1 MRRCTSLFAAV
12 VASVTVNAGPVQR
25 GHDWPTFDHDARRSG
40 ASADQTGI
48 TAGSVGSMKRVQ
60 VPIDGTID
68 SSVIYLDKVQVRGA
82 ARDTFFGTT
91 SYGKTLAID
100 ADTGAVVWTYTPQ
113 GFASWQGSSQITN
126 ASPVADPDR
135 QYIYAASPDGH
146 IQKVAVADGHSVWTT
161 AITTLPS
168 REKIAGALNFAN
180 GHVIAATGGYIGD
193 EPPYQGHVAILDA
206 ATGRLE
212 HAWNTLCSDRTTLL
226 DPKACPESDSA
237 IWGRSGAVVDPAGDL
252 WISTGNAT
260 WDGHTYWGD
269 SVLELDADATH
280 LLANYTP
287 SNTER
292 LNERDLDLGSTSPVL
307 LGADAVLQ
315 GGKDGVIRL
324 LNLKQIAG
332 TSPHR
337 GGESQ
342 TVQTPG
348 GIDLFTAPAVVQ
360 TGGVTWVFIADND
373 GTAAWIF
380 QNGRLE
386 PKWKNATAGT
396 SPIVAGGLLYVYD
409 PHGGL
414 HVYEPAT
421 GRQIATLDCGDG
433 HWNSPIVVDGRIALP
448 EGNANSRRGRS
459 VLDIWR
465 LP

>member
-1 MRRCTSLFAAV
+1 
-12 VASVTVNAGPVQR
+12 
-25 GHDWPTFDHDARRSG
+25 
-40 ASADQTGI
+40 
-48 TAGSVGSMKRVQ
+48 MKREQ
-60 VPIDGTID
+60 VHVDGTID
-68 SSVIYLDKVQVRGA
+68 SAVIYLDNVQVRGVA
-82 ARDTFFGTT
+82 HKTFFGTT
-91 SYGKTLAID
+91 SYGKTVAID
-100 ADTGAVVWTYTPQ
+100 ADKGEVIWTYTPQ

-126 ASPVADPDR
+126 ATPVADPDR

-146 IQKVAVADGHSVWTT
+146 IQKLAVADGQPVWTT

-168 REKIAGALNFAN
+168 REKIAGALNFAT
-180 GHVIAATGGYIGD
+180 GHVIATTGGYIGD
-193 EPPYQGHVAILDA
+193 QPPYQGHVAILNA

-212 HAWNTLCSDRTTLL
+212 HVWNTLCSDRTSLL
-226 DPKACPESDSA
+226 DPEACPESDSA
-237 IWGRSGAVVDPAGDL
+237 IWGRSGAVVDSAGDL
-252 WISTGNAT
+252 WISTGNAK

-269 SVLELDADATH
+269 AVLELDADATH

-287 SNTER
+287 SDTDH

-307 LGADAVLQ
+307 LGADTVLQ

-324 LNLKQIAG
+324 LNAKQIAG

-348 GIDLFTAPAVVQ
+348 STDLFTAPAVFQ
-360 TGGVTWVFIADND
+360 TGGVTYVFVADND

-380 QNGRLE
+380 QNGRLQ
-386 PKWKNATAGT
+386 PTWRNGTAGT
-396 SPIVAGGLLYVYD
+396 SPIVAGALLYVYD

-414 HVYEPAT
+414 HVYEPVT
-421 GRQIATLDCGDG
+421 GRQIATLDCGPG

-448 EGNANSRRGRS
+448 EGNANSRLGGG